1 MIEEEEKENFD
12 IDWLSERYPFDI
24 EARDKA
30 LESKVIAH
38 LAKKSSIT
46 LVDVGAGTGSN
57 CLYFVEQF
65 PQTQKWYLV
74 EQNEELKKA
83 TIKRL
88 RDYANYH
95 KYNFE
100 RKKDTIKIN
109 STKRN
114 ITITILND
122 SLLNLADLVDLKKVD
137 LVLANAVFDL
147 FSAAQIDQLVSLITQ
162 NKLAFYHT
170 LSYEGMLFNP
180 ADPFDDVFV
189 TAYNEHME
197 RPQDF
202 GKALGRHASQYMV
215 KLFEATEGTVQS
227 ATSLWKIQ
235 PMDIKMHYYLL
246 SFMENALAEM
256 DLAPAMQENFKKWIK
271 RKKDLIITGQQHLEI
286 AHMDIFV
293 QPK

>member
-1 MIEEEEKENFD
+1 MEEEEKENFD
-12 IDWLSERYPFDI
+12 IDWLNERYPFDV
-24 EARDKA
+24 EARNKA
-30 LESKVIAH
+30 LESKVITH
-38 LAKKSSIT
+38 LAKQSSIT

-83 TIKRL
+83 TIRRL
-88 RDYANYH
+88 KDYANYH
-95 KYNFE
+95 KYSFE
-100 RKKDTIKIN
+100 RKKDTVKI
-109 STKRN
+109 SAAKRD
-114 ITITILND
+114 ITVTILND

-137 LVLANAVFDL
+137 LVLGNAVFDL
-147 FSAAQIDQLVSLITQ
+147 FSAEQITELVSLITT

-170 LSYEGMLFNP
+170 LSYEGMTFDP

-189 TAYNEHME
+189 AAYNEHME

-215 KLFEATEGTVQS
+215 KLFEAGESTVQAAPS
-227 ATSLWKIQ
+227 KWRIQ

-256 DLAPAMQENFKKWIK
+256 DLVPAMQENFKKWIK

-286 AHMDIFV
+286 GHMDVFV
-293 QPK
+293 KPK